1 MLLRRSRSAST
12 TTREQERRPLSIC
25 SSSRWRQLRPSS
37 EKSWRTVTRVEA
49 MAGRGRRAALLVDG
63 EHRDRI
69 VRPTFIIIGAV
80 IVVAVILDQIVHRVS
95 VT

>member
-1 MLLRRSRSAST
+1 M
-12 TTREQERRPLSIC
+12 
-25 SSSRWRQLRPSS
+25 
-37 EKSWRTVTRVEA
+37 TRVEA